1 MFHTAVQRGFKS
13 RGKYTY
19 FAENSLLFPTVKE
32 FQNRLTVEVIAKVR
46 HHVFTALHGMQTRY
60 SDEKAIRLSM
70 RQTREL

>member
-32 FQNRLTVEVIAKVR
+32 FQNQLTVEVTFLPRCMECRRGIVMRK
-46 HHVFTALHGMQTRY
+46 
-60 SDEKAIRLSM
+60 LSVCLCVK
-70 RQTREL
+70 RVNC